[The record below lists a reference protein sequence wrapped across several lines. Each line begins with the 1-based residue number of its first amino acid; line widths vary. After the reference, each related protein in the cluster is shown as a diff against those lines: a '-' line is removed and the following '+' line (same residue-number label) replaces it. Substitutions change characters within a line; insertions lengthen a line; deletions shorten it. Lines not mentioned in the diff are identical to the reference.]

1 MRPYLPKL
9 ATLAQKTLYTPYFS
23 VLSPKDNL
31 FKEHMVQVY
40 KIINRIDEVDT
51 DLPN

>member
-1 MRPYLPKL
+1 MKPYFPKL
-9 ATLAQKTLYTPYFS
+9 ACLAQKTLYTPYFS

-31 FKEHMVQVY
+31 FKEDLVQVY

-51 DLPN
+51 DIPN

>member
-9 ATLAQKTLYTPYFS
+9 ASLALKTLHTPYFS
-23 VLSPKDNL
+23 VLSSKDKL
-31 FKEHMVQVY
+31 FKEHKVQVY
-40 KIINRIDEVDT
+40 KIINRIGEVDT

>member
-23 VLSPKDNL
+23 VLSPKEYL
-31 FKEHMVQVY
+31 FKGHMVKVY
-40 KIINRIDEVDT
+40 KIINILDKVNT
-51 DLPN
+51 DLLN